1 MSDPMS
7 FNPLDPGVRRDP
19 FAAYAR
25 ARREVPA
32 LVHAGLPIR
41 LVSVFR
47 YEDCQAV
54 LRDAQTWSSEF
65 PVIDQAEGQN
75 VPARRSML
83 GSDPPAHT
91 RLRSLVN
98 KAFTPRMIQR
108 LEPRMHE
115 IANELLDAAL
125 EQGDVDLVQT
135 LTYPLPVTII
145 AEIIGI
151 PAEDRAQFKRWSDA
165 VVANL
170 GLVFL
175 GGFDPERAQRQQK
188 LFDAMREYFIPLAEE
203 RKRRPRED
211 LLTGLV
217 QAEHEGSKLDFE
229 EMLSMLVLL
238 LVAGNETTTT
248 LIGNA
253 ALELLAHPGE
263 LEAPARRP
271 GPAALGDR
279 GGAALR
285 VARAVRSAPRDARAL
300 APRRRDPRER
310 RRALVAG
317 LGEPRRAQLRAPR
330 ELRHRAREE
339 SAPRLRL
346 RDPLLHR
353 REPGAARSAR
363 RDRRAAR
370 AHAQLRAP
378 RRRAAAAASEP
389 GVPGRDAAAAAARGR
404 LNRRSAGLEDA
415 REIGLARGC
424 REPAV
429 DDDGGARHVGG
440 VVRREEG
447 DDRGHLLGASDA
459 PHRDPLAV
467 LARDRCVREQGASER
482 RVDRPGQTAFTRMPS
497 RA

>member
-1 MSDPMS
+1 MSDPMG
-7 FNPLDPGVRRDP
+7 FNPLDPAVRRDP

-91 RLRSLVN
+91 RLRGLVS

-125 EQGDVDLVQT
+125 EQGDVDLVQA
-135 LTYPLPVTII
+135 LSYPLPVTVI

-165 VVANL
+165 AVANL
-170 GLVFL
+170 GLVFV
-175 GGFDPERAQRQQK
+175 GGFDPERAQRQLK
-188 LFDAMREYFIPLAEE
+188 LFESMREYFIPLAEE

-253 ALELLAHPGE
+253 VLELLAHPGE
-263 LEAPARRP
+263 LKR
-271 GPAALGDR
+271 L
-279 GGAALR
+279 
-285 VARAVRSAPRDARAL
+285 RDA
-300 APRRRDPRER
+300 P
-310 RRALVAG
+310 G
-317 LGEPRRAQLRAPR
+317 LLPSAIEEVLRFASPVQFDPRRATRALSLHGVGIR
-330 ELRHRAREE
+330 ENDFVLAWLGSANRDERSFERPESFDIGREKNPHL
-339 SAPRLRL
+339 AFGFGT
-346 RDPLLHR
+346 HYCI
-353 REPGAARSAR
+353 GA
-363 RDRRAAR
+363 
-370 AHAQLRAP
+370 
-378 RRRAAAAASEP
+378 
-389 GVPGRDAAAAAARGR
+389 
-404 LNRRSAGLEDA
+404 N
-415 REIGLARGC
+415 LARLEA
-424 REPAV
+424 RVAI
-429 DDDGGARHVGG
+429 GA
-440 VVRREEG
+440 
-447 DDRGHLLGASDA
+447 L
-459 PHRDPLAV
+459 
-467 LARDRCVREQGASER
+467 LARTQRFER
-482 RVDRPGQTAFTRMPS
+482 RGDELLPLHPS
-497 RA
+497 PVFRAVTQLPMRLVAA